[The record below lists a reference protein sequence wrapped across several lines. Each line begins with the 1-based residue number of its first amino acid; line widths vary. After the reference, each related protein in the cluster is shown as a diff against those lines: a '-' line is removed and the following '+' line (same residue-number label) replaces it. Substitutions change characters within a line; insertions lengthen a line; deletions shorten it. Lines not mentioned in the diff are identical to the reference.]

1 MEQGGGVYIP
11 ACNGARG
18 GVYPA
23 CNGARGCVSQ
33 HAMGQGEVCIPECNE
48 AEGSCV
54 TRGCDWGCVWGGGV
68 HPPTMVSKR
77 AVCILL
83 ECFLVYRVLCFFS
96 NNTIVGI
103 ALSAPSGLKSEH
115 CMHPGKVSTQHTLY
129 IACLGRH
136 PYLLSLLY
144 QLLHKHR
151 VIYWILS

>member
-1 MEQGGGVYIP
+1 MEWGK
-11 ACNGARG
+11 
-18 GVYPA
+18 
-23 CNGARGCVSQ
+23 GCVSQ
-33 HAMGQGEVCIPECNE
+33 HAVGQGEVCIPECNE
-48 AEGSCV
+48 AGGSCV
-54 TRGCDWGCVWGGGV
+54 TRGCDWGCVCVGNGGTPLTTV
-68 HPPTMVSKR
+68 NKR

-83 ECFLVYRVLCFFS
+83 ECFLVYCVLCFFS

-129 IACLGRH
+129 IACLGLH

-151 VIYWILS
+151 VIYLILS